1 MDTFG
6 KADPF
11 VRLYMLP
18 DKHEVNVNTH
28 LVGSC
33 LTISLS
39 GVEDQGD
46 QEEPQPNIQ
55 RVLPVQSE
63 SNRLKWMRK
72 LNPKV
77 PLADVTK
84 KTIVLQVFDWDKITK
99 TDGIGE
105 VQIPLWQLNLA
116 TETNEW
122 KALHKI
128 TGTPGKVGSVIL

>member
-1 MDTFG
+1 
-6 KADPF
+6 
-11 VRLYMLP
+11 
-18 DKHEVNVNTH
+18 
-28 LVGSC
+28 
-33 LTISLS
+33 
-39 GVEDQGD
+39 
-46 QEEPQPNIQ
+46 
-55 RVLPVQSE
+55 
-63 SNRLKWMRK
+63 MRK
-72 LNPKV
+72 LNRKV

-84 KTIVLQVFDWDKITK
+84 KTIVLQVFDWDKLTK

>member
-1 MDTFG
+1 
-6 KADPF
+6 
-11 VRLYMLP
+11 ML
-18 DKHEVNVNTH
+18 DN
-28 LVGSC
+28 
-33 LTISLS
+33 ISLS

-55 RVLPVQSE
+55 RVLPIQSE
-63 SNRLKWMRK
+63 SSRLKWMRK

>member
-1 MDTFG
+1 
-6 KADPF
+6 
-11 VRLYMLP
+11 
-18 DKHEVNVNTH
+18 
-28 LVGSC
+28 
-33 LTISLS
+33 
-39 GVEDQGD
+39 
-46 QEEPQPNIQ
+46 
-55 RVLPVQSE
+55 
-63 SNRLKWMRK
+63 MRK

-128 TGTPGKVGSVIL
+128 TGTPGKVGSVIV